1 MGSWSKNQP
10 ESIVLPWIRKY
21 GCTDFYVLFCLAAL
35 TFRHRQNFSPRGFM
49 FQHRTD
55 TLDRRRG
62 PKSLRRAGMRSRFP
76 VRPSSMLQELECA
89 TDVSSTCT
97 LRKIQK
103 ERSLMPLAIIKIHIQ
118 QVNPQG
124 DQHSHD
130 CRTIPLGHCFFLR
143 WKLVITQSIYTL
155 KLEIAHSGSGNL
167 SGDTT
172 AYITTHEHLIKY
184 LDVVWGVA
192 NCNTT

>member
-1 MGSWSKNQP
+1 M
-10 ESIVLPWIRKY
+10 
-21 GCTDFYVLFCLAAL
+21 
-35 TFRHRQNFSPRGFM
+35 
-49 FQHRTD
+49 
-55 TLDRRRG
+55 
-62 PKSLRRAGMRSRFP
+62 
-76 VRPSSMLQELECA
+76 
-89 TDVSSTCT
+89 
-97 LRKIQK
+97 QK
-103 ERSLMPLAIIKIHIQ
+103 ECSLMPLAIIKIHIQ

-155 KLEIAHSGSGNL
+155 KLKIAHSGPENL

-192 NCNTT
+192 NCNSTENSCLSCIRPTISAAKFRLSRILRQPARFKRNLLNINCSTTLHCGGFD